1 VSASADTLVQPA
13 RGPATS
19 GDNAPGT
26 GVQRSLPFAFAK
38 RHGILL
44 RNTDNGIALC
54 AVRHAVTP
62 AAVAETQRLLRVPV
76 KLERVSD
83 EDFDKLLRETYEAG
97 AAAMQMMG
105 GFEETTDLAHL
116 AQELPEQADLLES
129 DDDAPIIR
137 LINAVL
143 SQAIRENA
151 SDIHVEPFENRL
163 VVRFRVD
170 GVLREVLQ
178 TRRAVAPLVV
188 SRIKVMSRLDI
199 AEKRLPQDGRIS
211 LRIAGRAVDVRVS
224 TIPSGHGERVVLR
237 ILDKQAGRL
246 DLESLGMD
254 ERTRDLVDELIHK
267 PHGIL
272 LVTGPTG
279 SGKTTTLYAALERL
293 NDNSRNIM
301 TVEDPIEYYIDGIGQ
316 TQVNTKVEMTF
327 ARGLRA
333 ILRQDPDVVM
343 VGEIRDLET
352 AQIAV
357 QASLTGHLVLST
369 LHTNTAVG
377 AITRLRDMGI
387 EPFLLSSSLVGVVA
401 QRLVRVLN
409 PDSRQAAPASEYER
423 RLLNVPA
430 GEASP
435 QIYRPGRDA
444 GNGYR
449 GRTGIYELVLI
460 DDALRTM
467 IHDGAAEHDLEK
479 YARTLTPSIR
489 DDGRAKILAGETTVE
504 EVLRVTRED

>member
-1 VSASADTLVQPA
+1 VNTAIADTAAASATAAAEVDRAASDRRP
-13 RGPATS
+13 S
-19 GDNAPGT
+19 
-26 GVQRSLPFAFAK
+26 FAFAK
-38 RHGILL
+38 RHGVLVRRVTDGTAECACRENATPLAIAEL
-44 RNTDNGIALC
+44 R
-54 AVRHAVTP
+54 RYM
-62 AAVAETQRLLRVPV
+62 RVPL
-76 KLERVSD
+76 KLERVP
-83 EDFDKLLRETYEAG
+83 EAEFDTLLRLAYE
-97 AAAMQMMG
+97 G
-105 GFEETTDLAHL
+105 GSYTMHAVEGLDETTDLAHL
-116 AQELPEQADLLES
+116 AQDLPEQADLLDS

-143 SQAIRENA
+143 TQAVRENA

-163 VVRFRVD
+163 VIRFRVD
-170 GVLREVLQ
+170 GILREVLQ
-178 TRRAVAPLVV
+178 SKRAVAPLVV
-188 SRIKVMSRLDI
+188 SRLKVMSKLDI

-211 LRIAGRAVDVRVS
+211 LRIAGRAVDIRVS

-246 DLESLGMD
+246 DLNALGMVQQTASLID
-254 ERTRDLVDELIHK
+254 DLIHK

-293 NDNSRNIM
+293 NDNTRNIM

-369 LHTNTAVG
+369 LHTNTAAG
-377 AITRLRDMGI
+377 ALTRLRDMGI
-387 EPFLLSSSLVGVVA
+387 EPFLLSSSLVGVLA

-409 PDSRQAAPASEYER
+409 PDSKQPFQAGEYER
-423 RLLNVPA
+423 RLLNLRP
-430 GEASP
+430 EDPSP
-435 QIYRPGRDA
+435 VLYRPARD
-444 GNGYR
+444 GGSGYR
-449 GRTGIYELVLI
+449 GRSGIYELIVV
-460 DDALRTM
+460 DDQMRTM
-467 IHDGAAEHDLEK
+467 IHDGASEQDLER
-479 YARTLTPSIR
+479 YARNATPSIR
-489 DDGRAKILAGETTVE
+489 DDGRAKVLRGETTIE

>member
-1 VSASADTLVQPA
+1 MALAEA
-13 RGPATS
+13 R
-19 GDNAPGT
+19 
-26 GVQRSLPFAFAK
+26 RF
-38 RHGILL
+38 
-44 RNTDNGIALC
+44 
-54 AVRHAVTP
+54 
-62 AAVAETQRLLRVPV
+62 LRVSM
-76 KLERVSD
+76 KLERVAEPVFD
-83 EDFDKLLRETYEAG
+83 ELLRAAYEG
-97 AAAMQMMG
+97 SSEAMEAVEG
-105 GFEETTDLAHL
+105 LDETTDLAHL
-116 AQELPEQADLLES
+116 AQVLPEQADLLES
-129 DDDAPIIR
+129 EDDAPIIR
-137 LINAVL
+137 LINAIFT
-143 SQAIRENA
+143 QAVKENA

-163 VVRFRVD
+163 VIRFRVD
-170 GVLREVLQ
+170 GILREVLQ
-178 TRRAVAPLVV
+178 TKRAVAPLVV
-188 SRIKVMSRLDI
+188 SRLKVMSKLDI

-237 ILDKQAGRL
+237 LLDKQAGRI
-246 DLESLGMD
+246 DLTALGMAANT
-254 ERTRDLVDELIHK
+254 EKLMDELIHK

-293 NDNSRNIM
+293 NDNTRNII
-301 TVEDPIEYYIDGIGQ
+301 TVEDPIEYFIDGVGQ

-377 AITRLRDMGI
+377 AVTRLRDMGI
-387 EPFLLSSSLVGVVA
+387 EPFLLSSSLIGVLA

-409 PDSRQAAPASEYER
+409 PESRQSFTAGEYER
-423 RLLNVPA
+423 RLLNVPPGDPA
-430 GEASP
+430 P
-435 QIYRPGRDA
+435 TLFRPGRDA

-449 GRTGIYELVLI
+449 GRTGIYELVVV
-460 DDALRTM
+460 DDQMRTM
-467 IHDGAAEHDLEK
+467 IHDGAAEHDLER
-479 YARTLTPSIR
+479 YARTHTPSIR
-489 DDGRAKILAGETTVE
+489 DDGRAKILRGETTME

>member
-1 VSASADTLVQPA
+1 LSLPAFDVEPRLAPANAAEAAQRLSFTFARRHGVLVQ
-13 RGPATS
+13 
-19 GDNAPGT
+19 DVQQGT
-26 GVQRSLPFAFAK
+26 AVCACRHTVSTFA
-38 RHGILL
+38 
-44 RNTDNGIALC
+44 IAE
-54 AVRHAVTP
+54 VR
-62 AAVAETQRLLRVPV
+62 RLLRMPV
-76 KLERVSD
+76 RLQRVTD
-83 EDFDKLLRETYEAG
+83 EDFDRLLRFAYETGGG
-97 AAAMQMMG
+97 AVRMMDG
-105 GFEETTDLAHL
+105 LDEGTDLAHL
-116 AQELPEQADLLES
+116 ALDLPEQADLLES

-143 SQAIRENA
+143 TQAVKENA

-163 VVRFRVD
+163 VIRFRVD
-170 GVLREVLQ
+170 GVLREVVQ
-178 TRRAVAPLVV
+178 SKRAVAPLVV
-188 SRIKVMSRLDI
+188 SRIKVMSKLDI

-237 ILDKQAGRL
+237 LLDKQAGRL
-246 DLESLGMD
+246 ELESLGMD
-254 ERTRDLVDELIHK
+254 AATRGLMDELIHK
-267 PHGIL
+267 PHGII

-279 SGKTTTLYAALERL
+279 SGKTTTLYAGLERL
-293 NDNSRNIM
+293 NDNTRNIM

-377 AITRLRDMGI
+377 AVTRLRDMGI
-387 EPFLLSSSLVGVVA
+387 EPFLLSSSLIGVLA
-401 QRLVRVLN
+401 QRLVRVLD
-409 PDSRQAAPASEYER
+409 PASRVAAPASDYER
-423 RLLNVPA
+423 RLLNVPE
-430 GEASP
+430 GMDSP
-435 QIYRPGRDA
+435 TIYRPGRESA
-444 GNGYR
+444 GGGYR
-449 GRTGIYELVLI
+449 GRTGIYELVLV
-460 DDALRTM
+460 DDQMRTM
-467 IHDGAAEHDLEK
+467 IHDGAAEHDLER

-489 DDGRAKILAGETTVE
+489 DDGRSKILEGETTIE

>member
-1 VSASADTLVQPA
+1 VNDVAIAQAAASTPVDRRP
-13 RGPATS
+13 S
-19 GDNAPGT
+19 
-26 GVQRSLPFAFAK
+26 FAFAK
-38 RHGILL
+38 RHGVLVKRVIE
-44 RNTDNGIALC
+44 GIAEC
-54 AVRHAVTP
+54 ACRENTTPLAIAEVRRYM
-62 AAVAETQRLLRVPV
+62 RLPL
-76 KLERVSD
+76 KLERVP
-83 EDFDKLLRETYEAG
+83 EAEFDTLLRLAYEG
-97 AAAMQMMG
+97 GSYTMQAVEG
-105 GFEETTDLAHL
+105 LDETTDLAHL
-116 AQELPEQADLLES
+116 AQDLPEQADLLDS

-143 SQAIRENA
+143 TQAVRENA

-163 VVRFRVD
+163 VIRFRVD
-170 GVLREVLQ
+170 GILREVLQ
-178 TRRAVAPLVV
+178 SKRAVAPLVV
-188 SRIKVMSRLDI
+188 SRLKVMSKLDI

-211 LRIAGRAVDVRVS
+211 LRIAGRAVDIRVS

-246 DLESLGMD
+246 DLGALGMGSQI
-254 ERTRDLVDELIHK
+254 EQLIDELIHK

-279 SGKTTTLYAALERL
+279 SGKTTTLYAGLERL
-293 NDNSRNIM
+293 NDNTRNIM

-369 LHTNTAVG
+369 LHTNTAAG
-377 AITRLRDMGI
+377 ALTRLRDMGI
-387 EPFLLSSSLVGVVA
+387 EPFLLSSSLVGVLA

-409 PDSRQAAPASEYER
+409 PESKQPFQAGEYER
-423 RLLNVPA
+423 RLLNLRP
-430 GEASP
+430 EDPSP
-435 QIYRPGRDA
+435 ILYRPGRDA
-444 GNGYR
+444 GSGYR
-449 GRTGIYELVLI
+449 GRSGIYELIVV
-460 DDALRTM
+460 DDQMRTM
-467 IHDGAAEHDLEK
+467 IHDGASEQELEK
-479 YARTLTPSIR
+479 YARHATPSIR
-489 DDGRAKILAGETTVE
+489 DDGRAKVLRGETTIE